1 VPSMPG
7 KEPDGG
13 QRVKTN
19 PESRRVPRIACCTA
33 VSIAVAASQG
43 QSARLEPEDRRK
55 QKRCLRRAREE
66 ARLVELGLK
75 AKRKAK

>member
-7 KEPDGG
+7 KG
-13 QRVKTN
+13 
-19 PESRRVPRIACCTA
+19 PEARNALKRIQSRRVPRIACCTA

-43 QSARLEPEDRRK
+43 QSARLEPEDRRR

-66 ARLVELGLK
+66 ARLVELG
-75 AKRKAK
+75 